1 MCIVYISVQYTWY
14 YNVYTGNE
22 TKRQQGMRAACDS
35 LHMAL
40 KSASASPDPTDRH
53 SLQQEVKVLCDAAK
67 DDPFILVVL
76 NSLPRRAVS
85 ASGIQGEG
93 GLRERFSKVKR
104 ICRRVALV
112 PERGGGM
119 GTYALSY
126 MQSLLVVS
134 WRFVGRLTRDC
145 EDYEDLKKL
154 DTFDILERA
163 DACLQCGDIELA
175 VRYMNLLRGE
185 PRTVAQD
192 WLCDA
197 RNYLETLQAVRLV
210 SEYMA
215 ALNITSSSVPTAA
228 QTDK

>member
-1 MCIVYISVQYTWY
+1 
-14 YNVYTGNE
+14 
-22 TKRQQGMRAACDS
+22 MRAACDS

-40 KSASASPDPTDRH
+40 NSASASPDPIERR
-53 SLQQEVKVLCDAAK
+53 SLQQEVKVLRDAAK

-76 NSLPRRAVS
+76 DSLPDRAVS

-93 GLRERFSKVKR
+93 GLMERFSKVKR

-126 MQSLLVVS
+126 LQSLLVVS
-134 WRFVGRLTRDC
+134 WRFVGRLTRDS

-154 DTFDILERA
+154 DTFDILEQA
-163 DACLQCGDIELA
+163 EACLQCGDIELA
-175 VRYMNLLRGE
+175 VRYVNLLRGE
-185 PRTVAQD
+185 PRNVAQD
-192 WLCDA
+192 WLSDA
-197 RNYLETLQAVRLV
+197 RSYLETLQAVQLV

-215 ALNITSSSVPTAA
+215 ALNITSSSGPNAVQA
-228 QTDK
+228 DK